1 MAEEDAIC
9 WDEAYSVVDDY
20 DTRKKEMIPDETELD
35 YLSFYV
41 DLPIL
46 LMYFLSHTSL
56 SETEKGH
63 KNLSYLSYLSLVIR
77 FLSTRHYRLHT
88 YSQYDSMR
96 MVCFHPIVLDT
107 FHYPVEKTNFI

>member
-56 SETEKGH
+56 SETEKATKTSVTSVTSVWSSVSFRQGITVCTH
-63 KNLSYLSYLSLVIR
+63 TRSMTVCVWHVFIR
-77 FLSTRHYRLHT
+77 S
-88 YSQYDSMR
+88 
-96 MVCFHPIVLDT
+96 C
-107 FHYPVEKTNFI
+107 